1 MNIQLSKMRKY
12 IAGFGLLVAV
22 SLVGVA
28 ITTTSFAQTDGDAT
42 TANSL
47 KVSPLRTDIS
57 ADPGETKVVKITIG
71 NPTSSAVSVR
81 PVQNDFVADGEDGT
95 PALILEESEYASSHS
110 LKQFLQPLDSFTLE
124 GGESKTIEAT
134 IVVPENA
141 EAGGYFG
148 AVRFMP
154 TSPDEGGQV
163 NLSASVASLILLTVN
178 GDAPEK
184 LTLTDFTVQQQG
196 RSATFFTTGD
206 NMSISIRFKNEGN
219 LQAGPFGNISVTKGG
234 EVLYQTEFN
243 NSDPRGMVLPDSAR
257 RWSESIENISGF
269 GKYTVSAVFTY
280 GSNNQTI
287 EVTKSFWVIPLPIII
302 SAIAILIL
310 IIGAIIGLVL
320 YRRRRKN
327 NMSLSGSKR
336 R

>member
-28 ITTTSFAQTDGDAT
+28 MTTTSFAQTDSDAT

-327 NMSLSGSKR
+327 NMSLSGGR
-336 R
+336 RR

>member
-71 NPTSSAVSVR
+71 NP
-81 PVQNDFVADGEDGT
+81 
-95 PALILEESEYASSHS
+95 
-110 LKQFLQPLDSFTLE
+110 
-124 GGESKTIEAT
+124 